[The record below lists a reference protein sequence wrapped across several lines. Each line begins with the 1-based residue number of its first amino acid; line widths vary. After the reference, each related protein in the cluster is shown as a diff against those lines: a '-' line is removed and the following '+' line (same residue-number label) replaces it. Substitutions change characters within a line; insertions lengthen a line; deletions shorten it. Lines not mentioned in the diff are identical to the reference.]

1 MSNIISRTIAGI
13 GLIILGSIFLVLS
26 FFHWKLLIYA
36 ISFLVLGIWIFLN
49 DKEDDIE
56 KIKYNGRKRKLMR

>member
-56 KIKYNGRKRKLMR
+56 KIKYNGRKRK

>member
-26 FFHWKLLIYA
+26 FFQWKLLIYA

-49 DKEDDIE
+49 EKEDDIE
-56 KIKYNGRKRKLMR
+56 KIRYNGRKRK